1 MWNSF
6 SYCTLCM
13 IQVTNLHIWKTL
25 LNSHISQSDVHFHC
39 YFSLYN
45 YIKRKA
51 LCGFY
56 KIQQTHSR
64 GRVTPRE
71 NQISYVSRMGSRGG
85 VKRESY
91 V

>member
-39 YFSLYN
+39 YFSLYKYLKEKHCVDFTKFN
-45 YIKRKA
+45 KPTA
-51 LCGFY
+51 E
-56 KIQQTHSR
+56 
-64 GRVTPRE
+64 VE
-71 NQISYVSRMGSRGG
+71 
-85 VKRESY
+85 
-91 V
+91 